1 MEGVARNDASAD
13 LLTCIEQTQVTR
25 KANIMANSD
34 TQKKSMNNSNNGSAQ
49 GTATHK
55 SKSSQASR
63 PKTGAKSAKSRGGRP
78 KGQRTSRLPSWFGT
92 VASLVGAVVAVGA
105 GLYATRNQWLPK
117 AEEWKNEF
125 SAAFANDETDQ
136 ENFDQT
142 RPAGAK
148 FMRDNPGDDWG
159 DVDDMSDASFPAS
172 DPPSF
177 NPGTAG

>member
-1 MEGVARNDASAD
+1 MDGVARNDASAD

-34 TQKKSMNNSNNGSAQ
+34 TKKKSMNNSNNGSAQ
-49 GTATHK
+49 NTATHK
-55 SKSSQASR
+55 SKPSQASL
-63 PKTGAKSAKSRGGRP
+63 PKTVTKSAKIRGGHA

-92 VASLVGAVVAVGA
+92 VASVVGAVVAVGA

>member
-1 MEGVARNDASAD
+1 M
-13 LLTCIEQTQVTR
+13 LTTDPR
-25 KANIMANSD
+25 KARQPI
-34 TQKKSMNNSNNGSAQ
+34 KV
-49 GTATHK
+49 
-55 SKSSQASR
+55 SR
-63 PKTGAKSAKSRGGRP
+63 AKRRVPRPQPNPPKAGGGRA
-78 KGQRTSRLPSWFGT
+78 KGQRTSPLPSWFGT
-92 VASLVGAVVAVGA
+92 VASVVGAVVAVGA

-125 SAAFANDETDQ
+125 SAAFASDEIDQ
-136 ENFDQT
+136 ENFDQA
-142 RPAGAK
+142 RPAGAE

>member
-1 MEGVARNDASAD
+1 
-13 LLTCIEQTQVTR
+13 
-25 KANIMANSD
+25 MANSD
-34 TQKKSMNNSNNGSAQ
+34 SQKKSSNNGSNASPQ
-49 GTATHK
+49 GTASSR
-55 SKSSQASR
+55 SKGSQTSR
-63 PKTGAKSAKSRGGRP
+63 PKTAAKSTKSRAARSTGQSRP
-78 KGQRTSRLPSWFGT
+78 QLPSWFGP
-92 VASLVGAVVAVGA
+92 VASVLGAVVAVGA

-117 AEEWKNEF
+117 ADEWKNDF
-125 SAAFANDETDQ
+125 SAAFASDETDQ

-142 RPAGAK
+142 RPAGAE

>member
-1 MEGVARNDASAD
+1 
-13 LLTCIEQTQVTR
+13 
-25 KANIMANSD
+25 MANSD

-49 GTATHK
+49 GTATDK
-55 SKSSQASR
+55 SKPSQASR
-63 PKTGAKSAKSRGGRP
+63 PKTATKSAKSRGSHA

-92 VASLVGAVVAVGA
+92 VASVVGAVVAVGA

-136 ENFDQT
+136 QNFDQT
-142 RPAGAK
+142 RPAGAE

>member
-1 MEGVARNDASAD
+1 
-13 LLTCIEQTQVTR
+13 
-25 KANIMANSD
+25 MATVD
-34 TQKKSMNNSNNGSAQ
+34 TPKKSTNNSSNGSAHD
-49 GTATHK
+49 TATNR
-55 SKSSQASR
+55 SKPSHASR
-63 PKTGAKSAKSRGGRP
+63 PKTAPKSTKSRDGRA
-78 KGQRTSRLPSWFGT
+78 KGQSTSGLPSWFGT
-92 VASLVGAVVAVGA
+92 VASVVGAVVAVGA

-117 AEEWKNEF
+117 AQGWKNEF

-142 RPAGAK
+142 RPAGAD

-159 DVDDMSDASFPAS
+159 KVDDMSDASFPAS

>member
-1 MEGVARNDASAD
+1 
-13 LLTCIEQTQVTR
+13 
-25 KANIMANSD
+25 MANSD
-34 TQKKSMNNSNNGSAQ
+34 TQKKSINNSSNGSAQ

-55 SKSSQASR
+55 SKPNQASR
-63 PKTGAKSAKSRGGRP
+63 PKATNKSAKSRGGRA
-78 KGQRTSRLPSWFGT
+78 KGQFTSGLPSWFGT
-92 VASLVGAVVAVGA
+92 VASVVGAVVAVGTA
-105 GLYATRNQWLPK
+105 LYATRNQWLPK

-142 RPAGAK
+142 RPAGAE

-159 DVDDMSDASFPAS
+159 KVDDMSDASFPAS

>member
-1 MEGVARNDASAD
+1 MKGNDASPD
-13 LLTCIEQTQVTR
+13 LLTFIERAQVTR
-25 KANIMANSD
+25 KANIMANVD
-34 TQKKSMNNSNNGSAQ
+34 TPKKPTNNSSNGSAQ
-49 GTATHK
+49 GTASIR
-55 SKSSQASR
+55 SKQNQASR
-63 PKTGAKSAKSRGGRP
+63 PKAATKSTKTRDGLA
-78 KGQRTSRLPSWFGT
+78 KGQSTSGLPSWFGK
-92 VASLVGAVVAVGA
+92 VASVVGAVVAVGA

-142 RPAGAK
+142 RPAGAG

-159 DVDDMSDASFPAS
+159 KVDDMSDASFPAS